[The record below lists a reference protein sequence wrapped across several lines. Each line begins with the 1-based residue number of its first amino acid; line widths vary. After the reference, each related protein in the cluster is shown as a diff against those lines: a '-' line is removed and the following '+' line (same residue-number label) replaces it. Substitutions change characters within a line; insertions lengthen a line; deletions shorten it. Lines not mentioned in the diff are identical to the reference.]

1 MGNCPAGI
9 YTIVALSFGETLVSP
24 SLSREVFF
32 SGAMDGVGM
41 MVEVT
46 TTQLI
51 IMNIAMEEAEHKAKI
66 LALMNIAF
74 PFHKS
79 DKNYPNHFIINPRC
93 WLHGIM
99 PPLCV
104 TNETAEAFP
113 V

>member
-1 MGNCPAGI
+1 MGNCPAGT
-9 YTIVALSFGETLVSP
+9 YTMIALSFGETLVSP
-24 SLSREVFF
+24 SLSREEFF
-32 SGAMDGVGM
+32 SGAMDGVGI

-51 IMNIAMEEAEHKAKI
+51 IMNIAMKEAEHKAKI

-79 DKNYPNHFIINPRC
+79 DKNYPNHFIINPPC

-113 V
+113 A